1 MNDYKETFDARGQEY
16 NAAHSIC
23 PRAREFERL
32 AILRR
37 LSCEPGNT
45 IIDAPAG
52 GGYVA
57 DGLVAKYGGSVEIIC
72 VEPSANFAKPLR
84 GHYRTL
90 INSLD
95 QVALPD
101 NSVDGIVSLAG
112 LHHIHVRR
120 PVYHE
125 WLRLLK
131 PGGRVVVGDVS
142 AGTGTGEF
150 LNTFVNQHTP
160 GGHEGIFI
168 EEEEFRSQLADT
180 GFNVCEERL
189 DDVPWQ
195 FPDQDTMGRFCK
207 KLFSIV
213 TADTA
218 ETVAALK
225 EYVGFSVGPE
235 KTIQLAW
242 QLRYAVAIA
251 D

>member
-1 MNDYKETFDARGQEY
+1 LKISAKLALTKISCRYPKYVRKTDHNCHSLRTGFLYPLTQI
-16 NAAHSIC
+16 NA
-23 PRAREFERL
+23 PRQG
-32 AILRR
+32 R
-37 LSCEPGNT
+37 LSSC
-45 IIDAPAG
+45 
-52 GGYVA
+52 
-57 DGLVAKYGGSVEIIC
+57 
-72 VEPSANFAKPLR
+72 
-84 GHYRTL
+84 HYRTL

-95 QVALPD
+95 QVDLPD

-112 LHHIHVRR
+112 LHHIHDRR

-168 EEEEFRSQLADT
+168 EEDEFRSQLADT

-225 EYVGFSVGPE
+225 EYIGISVGPE

-242 QLRYAVAIA
+242 QLRYVVAIA